1 MVRRPF
7 IEKSTLSSLI
17 CNAMFAIYLASV
29 YAQVSSWFLYCVPLV
44 YLSVPVPIT
53 VALIIWLG
61 KFSVLFLFTIIFVV
75 IDHLLLHINSG
86 ISFSSFMK
94 NTVRILIETTMTHSI
109 INLGK
114 TDVFI
119 KYFFTSDAS
128 HWEPNGH
135 LDTSFPSY
143 STHNLTRST
152 VHSNRRVYLSSVHLF
167 PLLLLSHFY
176 LQLQ

>member
-29 YAQVSSWFLYCVPLV
+29 YAQVSSWFLYYVPLV

-61 KFSVLFLFTIIFVV
+61 KFSVLFTITFVI

-114 TDVFI
+114 IDVFNNTVVGI
-119 KYFFTSDAS
+119 SFL
-128 HWEPNGH
+128 EH
-135 LDTSFPSY
+135 LEFL
-143 STHNLTRST
+143 HLT
-152 VHSNRRVYLSSVHLF
+152 
-167 PLLLLSHFY
+167 LL
-176 LQLQ
+176 

>member
-1 MVRRPF
+1 M
-7 IEKSTLSSLI
+7 
-17 CNAMFAIYLASV
+17 
-29 YAQVSSWFLYCVPLV
+29 

-114 TDVFI
+114 TDVFNNTVVGI
-119 KYFFTSDAS
+119 SFL
-128 HWEPNGH
+128 EH
-135 LDTSFPSY
+135 LDF
-143 STHNLTRST
+143 L
-152 VHSNRRVYLSSVHLF
+152 HLA
-167 PLLLLSHFY
+167 LL
-176 LQLQ
+176 